1 MSSNSRAGKASTKM
15 AGPRPK
21 TSSDPTSDLCPY
33 DLDVFMRK
41 HGLSKTVAEVILHTK
56 GPSRHRCDYAVEA
69 YLRFKQL
76 KDGRQKPPAPNIKA

>member
-1 MSSNSRAGKASTKM
+1 
-15 AGPRPK
+15 
-21 TSSDPTSDLCPY
+21 
-33 DLDVFMRK
+33 MRK